1 MNIREL
7 LSIMVKQNSSDIYI
21 TVDSPPMFRTEG
33 ITRPYGDQ
41 NVTAA
46 QSEEI
51 ATSIM
56 TEKQK
61 IKFAE
66 SLEMNL
72 ALYYPELGRFRVNI
86 FRQKNCTAIVI
97 RQIKM
102 DISTI
107 DELGL
112 PQILK
117 DISMVTRG
125 LVLVVGR
132 TGTGKSTTLAAMIDY
147 RNENATGHIIAIEDP
162 IEFIHRHKK
171 MIVSQRELGIDTLSF
186 SNSLRNAM
194 RAAPDVILVGEIRD
208 TETMEAAITFAETG
222 HLVLATLHSNNAN
235 QAMERVLNFFPHERH
250 EQILLQLSLNLK
262 GIISQRLIPAIN
274 GMRVAA
280 TEILLD
286 TPRVKDLIYKN
297 QIDLLKIAMAQGT
310 VEGMHTFDQSLFD
323 LYKEGRIDYNNALA
337 YADSVND
344 VRLKIKIDKVG
355 ESDESSPSEQKR
367 EESFRLKPDFQVK

>member
-7 LSIMVKQNSSDIYI
+7 LNVMMKQNSSDIYI

-33 ITRPYGDQ
+33 VTMPYGNQ
-41 NVTAA
+41 KITSAMV
-46 QSEEI
+46 EEM
-51 ATSIM
+51 AVSIM

-66 SLEMNL
+66 SMEMNL

-86 FRQKNCTAIVI
+86 FRQRGYTAIVI

-102 DISTI
+102 EISTI

-112 PQILK
+112 PPILK
-117 DISMVTRG
+117 DISMAKRG

-147 RNENATGHIIAIEDP
+147 RNENANGHIITIEDP
-162 IEFIHRHKK
+162 IEFVYAHKQ
-171 MIVSQRELGIDTLSF
+171 MIVSQRELGLDTLSF
-186 SNSLRNAM
+186 SNALKNAM

-235 QAMERVLNFFPHERH
+235 QAMERILNFFPHERH

-262 GIISQRLIPAIN
+262 GIISQRLVPSTN
-274 GMRVAA
+274 ERRVAA

-286 TPRVKDLIYKN
+286 TPRVKDLIYKSE
-297 QIDLLKIAMAQGT
+297 IDMLKEAMAHGV

-323 LYKEGRIDYNNALA
+323 LYKEGRISYDNALA

-344 VRLKIKIDKVG
+344 VRLRIKIDKTG
-355 ESDESSPSEQKR
+355 EDFATNEQKA
-367 EESFRLKPDFQVK
+367 SDAFKLKPDLQIK

>member
-7 LSIMVKQNSSDIYI
+7 LNIMVKQNSSDIYI

-41 NVTAA
+41 KVTAA

-102 DISTI
+102 DISTL

-112 PQILK
+112 PPILA
-117 DISMVTRG
+117 DISLTNRG

-132 TGTGKSTTLAAMIDY
+132 TGSGKSTTLAAMIDH
-147 RNENATGHIIAIEDP
+147 RNENDTGHIIAIEDP
-162 IEFIHRHKK
+162 IEFVHRHKK
-171 MIVSQRELGIDTLSF
+171 MIVSQREVGIDTLSF

-208 TETMEAAITFAETG
+208 IETMEAAITFAETG

-286 TPRVKDLIYKN
+286 TPRVKDLIYKS
-297 QIDLLKIAMAQGT
+297 QIDLLKVAMAQGT
-310 VEGMHTFDQSLFD
+310 VEGMHTFDQSLFN

-355 ESDESSPSEQKR
+355 AVDEDSSPEEKH
-367 EESFRLKPDFQVK
+367 EESFRLKPDFNVK

>member
-7 LSIMVKQNSSDIYI
+7 LNIMVKQNSSDIYI

-33 ITRPYGDQ
+33 ITRPYGEQ
-41 NVTAA
+41 KVTAA

-102 DISTI
+102 DISTL

-112 PQILK
+112 PPILK
-117 DISMVTRG
+117 DISLANRG

-132 TGTGKSTTLAAMIDY
+132 TGSGKSTTLAAMIDH
-147 RNENATGHIIAIEDP
+147 RNENDTGHIIAIEDP

-171 MIVSQRELGIDTLSF
+171 MIVSQREVGIDTLSF

-235 QAMERVLNFFPHERH
+235 QAMERILNFFPHERH

-286 TPRVKDLIYKN
+286 TPRVKDLIYKS
-297 QIDLLKIAMAQGT
+297 QIDLLKVAMAQGT
-310 VEGMHTFDQSLFD
+310 VEGMHTFDQSLFN

-344 VRLKIKIDKVG
+344 IRLKIKIDKVG
-355 ESDESSPSEQKR
+355 AVDEESSPEEKR
-367 EESFRLKPDFQVK
+367 EESFRLKPDFNVK

>member
-1 MNIREL
+1 
-7 LSIMVKQNSSDIYI
+7 MVKQNSSDIYI

-33 ITRPYGDQ
+33 ITRPYGEKQ
-41 NVTAA
+41 VTNA
-46 QSEEI
+46 QAEEI
-51 ATSIM
+51 AASIM
-56 TEKQK
+56 TEKQR

-86 FRQKNCTAIVI
+86 MRQKGCTALVI

-102 DISTI
+102 EISTI

-112 PQILK
+112 PSILK
-117 DISMVTRG
+117 DVAMCTRG

-132 TGTGKSTTLAAMIDY
+132 TGTGKSTSLAGMIDY
-147 RNENATGHIIAIEDP
+147 RNEKATGHIITIEDP
-162 IEFIHRHKK
+162 IEFIHSHKQ
-171 MIVSQRELGIDTLSF
+171 MIVSQRELGLDTLSV
-186 SNSLRNAM
+186 SNGLKNAM

-235 QAMERVLNFFPHERH
+235 QAMERILNFFPHERH

-262 GIISQRLIPAIN
+262 SIISQRLIPSTN
-274 GMRVAA
+274 EMRVAA

-297 QIDLLKIAMAQGT
+297 KIDLLKEAMAQGG
-310 VEGMHTFDQSLFD
+310 VEGMHTFDQSLFN
-323 LYKEGRIDYNNALA
+323 LYKKGLITYDSALA

-344 VRLKIKIDKVG
+344 LRLRIKIDEVG
-355 ESDESSPSEQKR
+355 DEDKDSSIAKKSEDVL
-367 EESFRLKPDFQVK
+367 RLKPDFQVK

>member
-7 LSIMVKQNSSDIYI
+7 LNVMVKGNSSDIYL

-33 ITRPYGDQ
+33 ITRPYG
-41 NVTAA
+41 NEKVTPA
-46 QSEEI
+46 QAEEI
-51 ATSIM
+51 AASIM

-66 SLEMNL
+66 SMEMNL

-86 FRQKNCTAIVI
+86 FRQKGYTAIVI

-102 DISTI
+102 EISTI
-107 DELGL
+107 DDLGL
-112 PQILK
+112 PPILK
-117 DISMVTRG
+117 DISMCKRG

-147 RNENATGHIIAIEDP
+147 RNENSTGHIITIEDP
-162 IEFIHRHKK
+162 IEFIHSHKQ
-171 MIVSQRELGIDTLSF
+171 MIVSQRELGLDTLSF
-186 SNSLRNAM
+186 SNALKNAM

-208 TETMEAAITFAETG
+208 TETMEAGITFAETG

-235 QAMERVLNFFPHERH
+235 QAMERILNFFPHERH

-262 GIISQRLIPAIN
+262 GIISQRLVPSIN
-274 GMRVAA
+274 EKRVAA
-280 TEILLD
+280 TEVLLD
-286 TPRVKDLIYKN
+286 TPRVKDLIYKSE
-297 QIDLLKIAMAQGT
+297 IDLLKEAMAHGN
-310 VEGMHTFDQSLFD
+310 VEGMHTFDQALFD
-323 LYKEGRIDYNNALA
+323 LYKEGRISYDNALA

-344 VRLKIKIDKVG
+344 IRLRIKIDKSG
-355 ESDESSPSEQKR
+355 DEFSSPMQK
-367 EESFRLKPDFQVK
+367 SNDAFKLKPDFQIK

>member
-7 LSIMVKQNSSDIYI
+7 LNIMVKQNSSDIYI

-33 ITRPYGDQ
+33 ITRPYGEQ
-41 NVTAA
+41 KVTAA

-102 DISTI
+102 DISTL

-112 PQILK
+112 PPILK
-117 DISMVTRG
+117 DISMATRG

-147 RNENATGHIIAIEDP
+147 RNENDTGHIISIEDP
-162 IEFIHRHKK
+162 IEFVHRHKK
-171 MIVSQRELGIDTLSF
+171 MIVSQREVGLDTLSF

-286 TPRVKDLIYKN
+286 TPRIKDLIYKSE
-297 QIDLLKIAMAQGT
+297 IDLLKVAMAQGT
-310 VEGMHTFDQSLFD
+310 VEGMHTFDQSLFN

-355 ESDESSPSEQKR
+355 ASDESSSSEENR

>member
-7 LSIMVKQNSSDIYI
+7 LNVMVKQNSSDIYL

-33 ITRPYGDQ
+33 ITRPYGNQ
-41 NVTAA
+41 KLIAA
-46 QSEEI
+46 QAEEI
-51 ATSIM
+51 AASIM

-66 SLEMNL
+66 SMEMNL

-86 FRQKNCTAIVI
+86 FRQKGYTAIVI

-102 DISTI
+102 EISTI

-112 PQILK
+112 PPILK
-117 DISMVTRG
+117 DISMCKRG

-147 RNENATGHIIAIEDP
+147 RNENANGHIITIEDP
-162 IEFIHRHKK
+162 IEFIYAHKQ
-171 MIVSQRELGIDTLSF
+171 MIVSQRELGLDTHSF
-186 SNSLRNAM
+186 SNALKNAM

-235 QAMERVLNFFPHERH
+235 QAMERILNFFPHERH

-262 GIISQRLIPAIN
+262 GIVSQRLVPSTN
-274 GMRVAA
+274 ERRVAA

-286 TPRVKDLIYKN
+286 TPRVKDLIYKS
-297 QIDLLKIAMAQGT
+297 QIDLLKEAMAHGS
-310 VEGMHTFDQSLFD
+310 VEGMHTFDQSLYD
-323 LYKEGRIDYNNALA
+323 LFKEGRISYENALA

-344 VRLKIKIDKVG
+344 VRLRIKIDKAG
-355 ESDESSPSEQKR
+355 EDFSTAEQKAADV
-367 EESFRLKPDFQVK
+367 FRLKPDFQIK

>member
-7 LSIMVKQNSSDIYI
+7 LKIMVKQNSSDIYI

-33 ITRPYGDQ
+33 ITRPYGEQ
-41 NVTAA
+41 KVTAA

-51 ATSIM
+51 AISIM

-102 DISTI
+102 DISTL

-112 PQILK
+112 PSILK
-117 DISMVTRG
+117 DISMATRG

-147 RNENATGHIIAIEDP
+147 RNGNDTGHIISIEDP
-162 IEFIHRHKK
+162 IEFVHRHKK
-171 MIVSQRELGIDTLSF
+171 MIVSQREVGLDTLSF

-262 GIISQRLIPAIN
+262 VIISQRLIPAIN

-286 TPRVKDLIYKN
+286 TSRIKDLIYKS
-297 QIDLLKIAMAQGT
+297 QIDLLKVAMAQGT
-310 VEGMHTFDQSLFD
+310 VEGMHTFDQSLFN

-355 ESDESSPSEQKR
+355 ASDESSSSEENR

>member
-7 LSIMVKQNSSDIYI
+7 LNIMVKQNSSDVYI
-21 TVDSPPMFRTEG
+21 TVESPPMFRTEG
-33 ITRPYGDQ
+33 VTRPYGEKQ
-41 NVTAA
+41 ITNA

-51 ATSIM
+51 AASIM

-86 FRQKNCTAIVI
+86 LKQKGATALVI

-102 DISTI
+102 EISTV

-112 PQILK
+112 PSILK
-117 DISMVTRG
+117 DIAMCPRG

-132 TGTGKSTTLAAMIDY
+132 TGTGKSTSLAGMIDH
-147 RNENATGHIIAIEDP
+147 RNENSTGHIITIEDP
-162 IEFIHRHKK
+162 IEFIHSHKQ
-171 MIVSQRELGIDTLSF
+171 MIVSQRELGLDTLSV
-186 SNSLRNAM
+186 SNGLKNAM

-235 QAMERVLNFFPHERH
+235 QAMERILNFFPHERH

-262 GIISQRLIPAIN
+262 SIISQRLIPSTN

-297 QIDLLKIAMAQGT
+297 KIDLLKEAMAQGT

-323 LYKEGRIDYNNALA
+323 LYKKGLITYDSALS

-344 VRLKIKIDKVG
+344 LRLRIKIDEVD
-355 ESDESSPSEQKR
+355 DEDKDSSTGKKTEDV
-367 EESFRLKPDFQVK
+367 FRLKPDFQVK

>member
-7 LSIMVKQNSSDIYI
+7 LKIMVKQNSSDIYI

-33 ITRPYGDQ
+33 ITRPYGEQ
-41 NVTAA
+41 KVTAA

-51 ATSIM
+51 AISIM

-102 DISTI
+102 DISTL

-112 PQILK
+112 PSILK
-117 DISMVTRG
+117 DISMATRG

-147 RNENATGHIIAIEDP
+147 RNENDTGHIISIEDP
-162 IEFIHRHKK
+162 IEFVHRHKK
-171 MIVSQRELGIDTLSF
+171 MIVSQREVGLDTLSF

-286 TPRVKDLIYKN
+286 TPRIKDLINKSE
-297 QIDLLKIAMAQGT
+297 IDLLKVTMAQGT
-310 VEGMHTFDQSLFD
+310 VEGMHTFDQSLFN

-355 ESDESSPSEQKR
+355 ASDESSSSEENR

>member
-7 LSIMVKQNSSDIYI
+7 LKIMVKQNSSDIYI

-33 ITRPYGDQ
+33 ITRPYGEQ
-41 NVTAA
+41 KVTAA

-102 DISTI
+102 DISTL

-112 PQILK
+112 PSILK
-117 DISMVTRG
+117 DISMATRG

-147 RNENATGHIIAIEDP
+147 RNENDTGHIISIEDP
-162 IEFIHRHKK
+162 IEFVHRHKK
-171 MIVSQRELGIDTLSF
+171 MIVSQREVGLDTLSF

-286 TPRVKDLIYKN
+286 TSRIKDLIYKS
-297 QIDLLKIAMAQGT
+297 QIDLLKVAMAQGT
-310 VEGMHTFDQSLFD
+310 VEGMHTFDQSLFN

-355 ESDESSPSEQKR
+355 ASDESSSSEENR

>member
-7 LSIMVKQNSSDIYI
+7 LNVMIKQNSSDIYI

-33 ITRPYGDQ
+33 ITRPYGNQ
-41 NVTAA
+41 RITAA
-46 QSEEI
+46 QTEEI
-51 ATSIM
+51 AVSIM

-66 SLEMNL
+66 SMEMNL

-86 FRQKNCTAIVI
+86 FRQKGYTAIVI

-102 DISTI
+102 EISTI

-112 PQILK
+112 PPILK
-117 DISMVTRG
+117 DISMCKRG

-132 TGTGKSTTLAAMIDY
+132 TGTGKSTTLAAMIDC
-147 RNENATGHIIAIEDP
+147 RNDNANGHIITIEDP
-162 IEFIHRHKK
+162 IEFIHAHKQ
-171 MIVSQRELGIDTLSF
+171 MIVSQRELGLDTLSF
-186 SNSLRNAM
+186 SNALKNAM

-235 QAMERVLNFFPHERH
+235 QAMERILNFFPHERH

-262 GIISQRLIPAIN
+262 GIISQRLVPSID
-274 GMRVAA
+274 GRRVAA

-286 TPRVKDLIYKN
+286 TPRVKDLIYKSE
-297 QIDLLKIAMAQGT
+297 IDLLKEAMAHGT

-323 LYKEGRIDYNNALA
+323 LYKEGRISYDNALA

-344 VRLKIKIDKVG
+344 VRLRIKIDKTI
-355 ESDESSPSEQKR
+355 DDSSTPEQNAA
-367 EESFRLKPDFQVK
+367 ETFRLKPDFQIK

>member
-7 LSIMVKQNSSDIYI
+7 LNIMVKQNSSDIYI

-33 ITRPYGDQ
+33 ITRPYGEKQ
-41 NVTAA
+41 VTNA
-46 QSEEI
+46 QAEEI
-51 ATSIM
+51 AASIM

-86 FRQKNCTAIVI
+86 MRQKGCTALVI

-102 DISTI
+102 EISSI

-112 PQILK
+112 PPILK
-117 DISMVTRG
+117 DIAMCTRG

-132 TGTGKSTTLAAMIDY
+132 TGTGKSTTLAGMIDH
-147 RNENATGHIIAIEDP
+147 RNENGTGHIITIEDP
-162 IEFIHRHKK
+162 IEFIHSHKQ
-171 MIVSQRELGIDTLSF
+171 MIVSQRELGLDTLSV
-186 SNSLRNAM
+186 SNGLKNAM

-235 QAMERVLNFFPHERH
+235 QAMERILNFFPHERH

-262 GIISQRLIPAIN
+262 SIISQRLIPSTN
-274 GMRVAA
+274 EMRVAA

-297 QIDLLKIAMAQGT
+297 KIDLLKEAMAQGV
-310 VEGMHTFDQSLFD
+310 VEGMHTFDQSLFN
-323 LYKEGRIDYNNALA
+323 LYKKGLITYNNALA

-344 VRLKIKIDKVG
+344 LRLRIKIDEVG
-355 ESDESSPSEQKR
+355 DEEKDSSTGKKSEDVL
-367 EESFRLKPDFQVK
+367 RLKPDFQVK

>member
-7 LSIMVKQNSSDIYI
+7 LKIMVKQNSSDIYI

-33 ITRPYGDQ
+33 ITRPYGEQ
-41 NVTAA
+41 KVTAA

-51 ATSIM
+51 AISIM

-102 DISTI
+102 DISTL

-112 PQILK
+112 PPILK
-117 DISMVTRG
+117 DISMATRG

-147 RNENATGHIIAIEDP
+147 RNENDTGHIISIEDP
-162 IEFIHRHKK
+162 IEFVHRHKK
-171 MIVSQRELGIDTLSF
+171 MIVSQREVGLDTLSF

-286 TPRVKDLIYKN
+286 TPRIKDLIYKSE
-297 QIDLLKIAMAQGT
+297 IDLLKVAMAQGT
-310 VEGMHTFDQSLFD
+310 VEGMHTFDQSLFN

-355 ESDESSPSEQKR
+355 ASDESSSSEENS
-367 EESFRLKPDFQVK
+367 EESFRLKPDFHVK

>member
-7 LSIMVKQNSSDIYI
+7 LNIMVKQNSSDIYI

-33 ITRPYGDQ
+33 ITRPYGEKQ
-41 NVTAA
+41 VTNA
-46 QSEEI
+46 QAEEI
-51 ATSIM
+51 AASIM
-56 TEKQK
+56 TEKQR

-86 FRQKNCTAIVI
+86 MRQKGCTALVI

-102 DISTI
+102 EISTI

-112 PQILK
+112 PSILK
-117 DISMVTRG
+117 DVAMCTRG

-132 TGTGKSTTLAAMIDY
+132 TGTGKSTSLAGMIDY
-147 RNENATGHIIAIEDP
+147 RNEKATGHIITIEDP
-162 IEFIHRHKK
+162 IEFIHSHKQ
-171 MIVSQRELGIDTLSF
+171 MIVSQRELGLDTLSV
-186 SNSLRNAM
+186 SNGLKNAM

-235 QAMERVLNFFPHERH
+235 QAMERILNFFPHERH

-262 GIISQRLIPAIN
+262 SIISQRLIPSTN
-274 GMRVAA
+274 EMRVAA

-297 QIDLLKIAMAQGT
+297 KIDLLKEAMAQGG
-310 VEGMHTFDQSLFD
+310 VEGMHTFDQSLFN
-323 LYKEGRIDYNNALA
+323 LYKKGLITYDSALA

-344 VRLKIKIDKVG
+344 LRLRIKIDEVG
-355 ESDESSPSEQKR
+355 DEDKDSSTGKKSEDVL
-367 EESFRLKPDFQVK
+367 RLKPDFQVK

>member
-7 LSIMVKQNSSDIYI
+7 LKIMVKQNSSDIYI

-33 ITRPYGDQ
+33 ITRPYGEQ
-41 NVTAA
+41 KVTAA

-51 ATSIM
+51 AISIM

-102 DISTI
+102 DISTL

-112 PQILK
+112 PSILK
-117 DISMVTRG
+117 DISMATRG

-147 RNENATGHIIAIEDP
+147 RNENDTGHIISIEDP
-162 IEFIHRHKK
+162 IEFVHRHKK
-171 MIVSQRELGIDTLSF
+171 MIVSQREVGLDTLSF

-286 TPRVKDLIYKN
+286 TPRIKDLIYKSE
-297 QIDLLKIAMAQGT
+297 IDLLKVAMAQGT
-310 VEGMHTFDQSLFD
+310 VEGMHTFDQSLFN

-355 ESDESSPSEQKR
+355 ASDESSSSEENR

>member
-7 LSIMVKQNSSDIYI
+7 LNIMVRQNSSDIYV

-41 NVTAA
+41 KITSA
-46 QSEEI
+46 QAEEM
-51 ATSIM
+51 ASSIM

-86 FRQKNCTAIVI
+86 FRQKGYTAIVI

-102 DISTI
+102 EISTI

-112 PQILK
+112 PPILK
-117 DISMVTRG
+117 DISMCKRG

-147 RNENATGHIIAIEDP
+147 RNEHSTGHIITIEDP
-162 IEFIHRHKK
+162 IEFIYAHKQ
-171 MIVSQRELGIDTLSF
+171 MIVSQRELGLDTLSF
-186 SNSLRNAM
+186 SNALKNAM

-235 QAMERVLNFFPHERH
+235 QAMERILNFFPHERH

-262 GIISQRLIPAIN
+262 GIISQRLIPSTN
-274 GMRVAA
+274 ERRVAA

-286 TPRVKDLIYKN
+286 TPRVKDLIYKS
-297 QIDLLKIAMAQGT
+297 QIDLLKEAMAHGT

-344 VRLKIKIDKVG
+344 IRLRIKIDKVG
-355 ESDESSPSEQKR
+355 DEFSSPEQKKV
-367 EESFRLKPDFQVK
+367 EPFKLKPDFQVK

>member
-7 LSIMVKQNSSDIYI
+7 LNIMVKQNSSDIYI

-33 ITRPYGDQ
+33 ITRPYGEQ
-41 NVTAA
+41 KVTAA

-102 DISTI
+102 DISTL

-112 PQILK
+112 PPILK
-117 DISMVTRG
+117 DISMATRG

-147 RNENATGHIIAIEDP
+147 RNENDTGHIIAIEDP
-162 IEFIHRHKK
+162 IEFVHRHKK
-171 MIVSQRELGIDTLSF
+171 MIVSQREVGLDTLSF

-286 TPRVKDLIYKN
+286 TPRIKDLIYKS
-297 QIDLLKIAMAQGT
+297 QIDLLKVAMAQGT
-310 VEGMHTFDQSLFD
+310 VEGMHTFDQSLFN

-355 ESDESSPSEQKR
+355 EVDESSDSEEKSGD
-367 EESFRLKPDFQVK
+367 SFRLKPDFQVK

>member
-7 LSIMVKQNSSDIYI
+7 LNIMVKQNSSDIYI

-33 ITRPYGDQ
+33 ITRPYGEKQ
-41 NVTAA
+41 VTNA
-46 QSEEI
+46 QAEEI
-51 ATSIM
+51 AASIM
-56 TEKQK
+56 TEKQR

-86 FRQKNCTAIVI
+86 MRQKGCTALVI

-102 DISTI
+102 EISTI

-112 PQILK
+112 PSILK
-117 DISMVTRG
+117 DVAMCTRG

-132 TGTGKSTTLAAMIDY
+132 TGTGKSTTLAGMIDY
-147 RNENATGHIIAIEDP
+147 RNENATGHIITIEDP
-162 IEFIHRHKK
+162 IEFIHSHKQ
-171 MIVSQRELGIDTLSF
+171 MIVSQRELGLDTLSV
-186 SNSLRNAM
+186 SNGLKNAM

-235 QAMERVLNFFPHERH
+235 QAMERILNFFPHERH

-262 GIISQRLIPAIN
+262 SIISQRLIPSTN
-274 GMRVAA
+274 EMRVAA

-297 QIDLLKIAMAQGT
+297 KIDLLKEAMAQGG
-310 VEGMHTFDQSLFD
+310 VEGMHTFDQSLFN
-323 LYKEGRIDYNNALA
+323 LYKKGLITYDSALA

-344 VRLKIKIDKVG
+344 LRLRIKIDEVG
-355 ESDESSPSEQKR
+355 DEDKDSSTGKKSEDVL
-367 EESFRLKPDFQVK
+367 RLKPDFQVK

>member
-1 MNIREL
+1 
-7 LSIMVKQNSSDIYI
+7 MVKQNSSDVYI

-33 ITRPYGDQ
+33 VTKPFGDKQ
-41 NVTAA
+41 VTSANA
-46 QSEEI
+46 EEM
-51 ATSIM
+51 ASSIM

-86 FRQKNCTAIVI
+86 LRQKGYTALVI

-102 DISTI
+102 QISTV

-112 PQILK
+112 PSSLK
-117 DISMVTRG
+117 DIAMCSRG

-132 TGTGKSTTLAAMIDY
+132 TGTGKSTTLAGMIDH
-147 RNENATGHIIAIEDP
+147 RNEHSTGHIITIEDP
-162 IEFIHRHKK
+162 IEFLHFHKK
-171 MIVSQRELGIDTLSF
+171 MIVSQRELGLDTLSVA
-186 SNSLRNAM
+186 NGLKNAM

-235 QAMERVLNFFPHERH
+235 QAMERILNFFPHERH

-262 GIISQRLIPAIN
+262 SIISQRLVPSTN
-274 GMRVAA
+274 EMRVAA

-297 QIDLLKIAMAQGT
+297 KIDLLKEAMSQGT
-310 VEGMHTFDQSLFD
+310 VEGMHTFDQALFA
-323 LYKEGRIDYNNALA
+323 LYKKGLITYDSALA

-344 VRLKIKIDKVG
+344 IRLRIKIDEVDG
-355 ESDESSPSEQKR
+355 DDGNASSGKKSEDV
-367 EESFRLKPDFQVK
+367 FRLKPDFQVK